1 MVRKPGLHWKV
12 RPYMTARGRTGSRSP
27 LLIHTL
33 VSTGNRY
40 DPLLAASLAPASRT
54 LYEQARRMCSVAELS
69 ASCNLPLGLTRLLIS
84 DLLKIGQLVVHEARP
99 SQDLAL
105 LERLRAGLVRLT

>member
-1 MVRKPGLHWKV
+1 
-12 RPYMTARGRTGSRSP
+12 MTARGRTSSRNP

-33 VSTGNRY
+33 VSTGDRY
-40 DPLLAASLAPASRT
+40 DPALAASLAPASRS

-69 ASCNLPLGLTRLLIS
+69 ATCGLPLGLTRLLIN
-84 DLLKIGQLVVHEARP
+84 DLLKLGQLVVHDTRS

-105 LERLRAGLVRLT
+105 LERLRAGLLRLT

>member
-1 MVRKPGLHWKV
+1 
-12 RPYMTARGRTGSRSP
+12 MTARGRTGNRNP

-40 DPLLAASLAPASRT
+40 DPLLAATLAPASRT

-69 ASCNLPLGLTRLLIS
+69 ASCGLPLGLTRLLIS
-84 DLLKIGQLVVHEARP
+84 DLLKLGQLVVHEARP

>member
-1 MVRKPGLHWKV
+1 MARRPGLHWKV
-12 RPYMTARGRTGSRSP
+12 RPYMTARGRTSSRSP

-40 DPLLAASLAPASRT
+40 DPVLAASLAPATRT

-69 ASCNLPLGLTRLLIS
+69 ATCGLPLGLTRLLIS

-105 LERLRAGLVRLT
+105 LERLRAGLLRLT

>member
-1 MVRKPGLHWKV
+1 MVRRTGLHWKV

-54 LYEQARRMCSVAELS
+54 LYEQARRMSSVAELS
-69 ASCNLPLGLTRLLIS
+69 AGCGLPLGLTRLLIS
-84 DLLKIGQLVVHEARP
+84 DLLKIGQLEVHDPRSA
-99 SQDLAL
+99 QDLAL
-105 LERLRAGLVRLT
+105 LERLRAGLARLT

>member
-1 MVRKPGLHWKV
+1 
-12 RPYMTARGRTGSRSP
+12 MTARGRTSSRSP

-40 DPLLAASLAPASRT
+40 DPVLAASLAPATRT
-54 LYEQARRMCSVAELS
+54 LYKQARRMCSVAELS
-69 ASCNLPLGLTRLLIS
+69 ATCGLPLGLTRLLIS

-105 LERLRAGLVRLT
+105 LERLRAGLLRLT

>member
-1 MVRKPGLHWKV
+1 MARRPGLHWKV
-12 RPYMTARGRTGSRSP
+12 RPYMTAKGRTGGRNP

-40 DPLLAASLAPASRT
+40 DPVLAASLAPASRS

-69 ASCNLPLGLTRLLIS
+69 AACGLPLGLTRLLIN
-84 DLLKIGQLVVHEARP
+84 DLLRIGQLVVHESRP

-105 LERLRAGLVRLT
+105 LERLRAGLLRLT

>member
-1 MVRKPGLHWKV
+1 MARRPGLHWKV

-69 ASCNLPLGLTRLLIS
+69 ASCGLPLGLTRVLIS